1 MKPFKYKI
9 HVGDNP
15 NKPDAEWRAIDY
27 AVGLHY
33 HRDFNYIL
41 SLAKAAANATGYTI
55 LITALNSD
63 TEAEDGVAL
72 VKYWNVKPF
81 AKGRYTK

>member
-15 NKPDAEWRAIDY
+15 NKPDAEWRVIGY

-33 HRDFNYIL
+33 HRDFNSIL
-41 SLAKAAANATGYTI
+41 ALAKAAANATGYTMSI
-55 LITALNSD
+55 EALNSD